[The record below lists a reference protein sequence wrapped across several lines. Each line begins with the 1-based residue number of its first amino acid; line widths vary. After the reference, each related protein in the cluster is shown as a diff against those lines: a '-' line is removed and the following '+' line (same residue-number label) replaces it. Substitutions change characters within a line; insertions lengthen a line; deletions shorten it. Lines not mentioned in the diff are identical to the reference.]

1 MDEHVERM
9 KQSAL
14 FRKLLDDA
22 ANIEEDLRT
31 FNAQYR
37 RFVERDDAAVGV
49 ILRCHLIVEH
59 FLDGYLN
66 AANPAIQEW
75 DSARLTFAQKLALA
89 DHPRSKLHMLMP
101 GLRCLNSLRNRLA
114 HQLDAEFDVATI
126 GPIREFMTI
135 WNTAAGKPIPHGIP
149 LVEEFAL
156 HASAWLNSDTCM
168 IARHVPEQGLLG
180 LFEWYRDDDN
190 NAGEP
195 GAAVDRAGGG

>member
-1 MDEHVERM
+1 MDDQAERF
-9 KQSAL
+9 KRSQL
-14 FRKLLDDA
+14 FQKIVDDA
-22 ANIEEDLRT
+22 PNIEEDLRT

-59 FLDGYLN
+59 FLDGYLT

-89 DHPRSKLHMLMP
+89 DHPRSKLRMAMP

-114 HQLDAEFDVATI
+114 HRLDAEFDEAVV
-126 GPIREFMTI
+126 GPIREFITL
-135 WNTAAGKPIPHGIP
+135 WNTAAGKPVPQGIR

-156 HASAWLNSDTCM
+156 HASAWLHSDACM

-180 LFEWYRDDDN
+180 LFDWYRDDDN
-190 NAGEP
+190 QHREP
-195 GAAVDRAGGG
+195 TSAI